1 VHSSHGGLAHG
12 LSRIPLAAIVLV
24 AGATLSLLGWH
35 LVDQQVEREARGRF
49 ETLVAEARAQLQARM
64 QSYYGILNGLRGLFQ
79 ADPDLDR
86 AAFHRYIAS
95 LGTAT
100 NFSEIR
106 AISFVRRVPQGEKAA
121 FEARMRRDARLAPP
135 GDTAFGIRPA
145 GERAEYLVVTYVD
158 PPEATA
164 AIGLDIAADP
174 QRAVSTAIARD
185 SGGVTATGKTVMP
198 SVPVPSESA
207 VSLRLAVYRDEAPLT
222 VADRRR
228 AFTGFV
234 ALTFLVREMMSD
246 VVWKVPSRPL
256 EMRVIDA
263 GPRAGEAAA
272 PDSEDNLLYRTG
284 AVAGGRGAL
293 RDTVLLEAGD
303 RQWQVRFRAPRRHFI
318 GARDEMLPW
327 IALAGGLVI
336 SALLA
341 GLIHALAGTG
351 RRATELA
358 GRMTEDLRSTM
369 ADRERAEKRR
379 QMEHAVTRVLA
390 EADTLA
396 SAVPRIIQT
405 ICDAMGWHCGAR
417 WKWDKDTGLLR
428 CRDCWG
434 IDAPEIQEYLAT
446 CLEHRLKPEGGRK
459 GLVRQAFTTGKPVS
473 IADITSEAS
482 FERMGAA
489 ARAGLHGGFAFP
501 LLLGNEVHGVMEF
514 FHRDVR
520 APDETLEQIAQSI
533 GSQIGQY
540 IVRKQ
545 AEEAVQF
552 VATHDALTSLPN
564 RVLFNQSL
572 DRALALA
579 RRHGRRLA
587 VLFIDLDRFKL
598 INDTLGHDAG
608 DTLLTEVARRL
619 TGSLRASDTVAR
631 LGGDEFVV
639 LIEEIPDPAYLID
652 VAQKLI
658 QALGEPLT
666 LAGHEYRMTASIG
679 ISSFPDDAQ
688 DMQGLLKNADIAMYR
703 AKEQG
708 RNNFQFYSARMN
720 VHSVERLSME
730 TGLRRA
736 LEREELVLHY
746 QPKIDLRSGAV
757 TGVEALVRWQ
767 HPELGLVPP
776 VKFIGIAEETGLIVP
791 IGQWVLRE
799 ACRAHRAWGEAGL
812 PHLRM
817 AVNLSARQLLH
828 ADLVQETGRVLERTG
843 CEPGC
848 LEFEITESMVMQ
860 NPARAVELIRELKG
874 LGIAISIDDF
884 GTGYSSLA
892 YLKRFPIDSL
902 KIDRSFIHDLPRDA
916 GNMAITQAVIGM
928 AHSLKLTVIAEGV
941 ETREQLDFLRGH
953 DCDEMQGFYFS
964 KPVPAE
970 GIAALLAQPA
980 AGAVAAS
987 AGN

>member
-1 VHSSHGGLAHG
+1 MQTSQGGLAHG
-12 LSRIPLAAIVLV
+12 LSRIPLAAIVLAAGV
-24 AGATLSLLGWH
+24 ALSALAWH
-35 LVDQQVEREARGRF
+35 LVDQQAEREARGRF
-49 ETLVAEARAQLQARM
+49 QALVTEARAQLQARV
-64 QSYYGILNGLRGLFQ
+64 QSYYGVLNGLRGLFQ
-79 ADPDLDR
+79 AEPDLGR
-86 AAFHRYIAS
+86 VAFHRYVAS
-95 LGTAT
+95 LAADGQGL
-100 NFSEIR
+100 EVR
-106 AISFVRRVPQGEKAA
+106 AISFVRRVAHAEKAA
-121 FEARMRRDARLAPP
+121 FEARVRRDTSVSPSGYP
-135 GDTAFGIRPA
+135 AFTIRPP
-145 GERAEYLVVTYVD
+145 GERAEYVVVTYVD
-158 PPEATA
+158 PPDTSAGL
-164 AIGLDIAADP
+164 GLDVAAEGA
-174 QRAVSTAIARD
+174 RSRSVARARD
-185 SGGVTATGKTVMP
+185 SGMMTATGRTMMP
-198 SVPVPSESA
+198 SVPIPSEAA
-207 VSLRLAVYRDEAPLT
+207 VTLRLGVYRGDSAPIT
-222 VADRRR
+222 VDDRRR
-228 AFTGFV
+228 QLVGFV
-234 ALTFLVREMMSD
+234 AMTFLVREMVSD
-246 VVWKVPSRPL
+246 VVWKIPSQPLGLRVTDLGMRPAGVVPTP
-256 EMRVIDA
+256 
-263 GPRAGEAAA
+263 AAA
-272 PDSEDNLLYRTG
+272 DALLYET
-284 AVAGGRGAL
+284 VAGGSAAQAL
-293 RDTVLLEAGD
+293 HESVLLEVAD
-303 RQWQVRFRAPRRHFI
+303 RIWQLDVSAPRAEFV
-318 GARDEMLPW
+318 GARDELLRW

-336 SALLA
+336 SVLLA
-341 GLIHALAGTG
+341 ALIHALAGTG

-369 ADRERAEKRR
+369 AEREGAEKRR

-405 ICDAMGWHCGAR
+405 ICEAMGWHCGTR

-446 CLEHRLKPEGGRK
+446 CLAHRLKPEGGRK
-459 GLVRQAFTTGKPVS
+459 GLVRQAFTSGKPVS
-473 IADITSEAS
+473 ITDITSEAS

-520 APDETLEQIAQSI
+520 APDETIEQIAQSI

-552 VATHDALTSLPN
+552 VATHDALTGLPN

-579 RRHGRRLA
+579 KRHGRRLA

-608 DTLLTEVARRL
+608 DALLTEIARRL

-658 QALGEPLT
+658 QALGEPLS

-679 ISSFPDDAQ
+679 ISSFPDDAG

-730 TGLRRA
+730 SGLRRA
-736 LEREELVLHY
+736 LERDELVLHY
-746 QPKIDLRSGAV
+746 QPKIDLRTGAV

-776 VKFIGIAEETGLIVP
+776 VKFISIAEETGLIVP

-799 ACRAHRAWGEAGL
+799 ACLAHRAWSEAGL

-843 CEPGC
+843 CDAGC

-860 NPARAVELIRELKG
+860 NPARAVELIRELKS

-928 AHSLKLTVIAEGV
+928 AHSLKLIVIAEGV

-953 DCDEMQGFYFS
+953 DCDQMQGFYFS
-964 KPVPAE
+964 KPVPAAE
-970 GIAALLAQPA
+970 IATLLAQPA
-980 AGAVAAS
+980 RAAAGE
-987 AGN
+987 